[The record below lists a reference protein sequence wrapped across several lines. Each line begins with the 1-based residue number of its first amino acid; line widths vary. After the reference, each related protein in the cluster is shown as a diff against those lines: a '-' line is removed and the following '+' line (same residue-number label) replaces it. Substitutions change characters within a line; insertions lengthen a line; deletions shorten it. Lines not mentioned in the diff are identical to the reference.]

1 MSAKKEAPPA
11 KPQSDK
17 NELGL
22 IRDLADLLN
31 ETGLT
36 EIELEQKGI
45 RVRVSRGGTV
55 YAAAAPAHMASP
67 APASGGGPAPASA
80 TPHSTTPAVP
90 ADAVKSPMV
99 GTVYRASQPG
109 TPNFIEVGSEVKAG
123 QTLLIIEAM
132 KTMNQIPA
140 PRAGKVTQIYVQ
152 NGSPVEYGEALV
164 LIE

>member
-1 MSAKKEAPPA
+1 MPAKKQAPPA
-11 KPQSDK
+11 KPHSDK
-17 NELGL
+17 SELGL

-31 ETGLT
+31 ETGLS
-36 EIELEQKGI
+36 EIELEQKGV

-55 YAAAAPAHMASP
+55 YAAPAPAAMAPLAAPAP
-67 APASGGGPAPASA
+67 ALTSQPAA
-80 TPHSTTPAVP
+80 TPAVP

-99 GTVYRASQPG
+99 GTVYRAPQPG
-109 TPNFIEVGSEVKAG
+109 SPNFIEVGVEVRAG

-140 PRAGKVTQIYVQ
+140 PRAGKVAQIYVQ

>member
-1 MSAKKEAPPA
+1 MPAKKKSPPPR
-11 KPQSDK
+11 PQPDK
-17 NELGL
+17 AELGL
-22 IRDLADLLN
+22 IRNLADLLN

-36 EIELEQKGI
+36 EIELEQKGV
-45 RVRVSRGGTV
+45 RVRVSRGGTAV
-55 YAAAAPAHMASP
+55 YTAAAPTP
-67 APASGGGPAPASA
+67 APHVAPASA
-80 TPHSTTPAVP
+80 PAAVAAAQSPVTAVP

-109 TPNFIEVGSEVKAG
+109 APNFVEVGTEVKAG

>member
-1 MSAKKEAPPA
+1 MPAKKKSPPPG
-11 KPQSDK
+11 PQPDK
-17 NELGL
+17 AELGL
-22 IRDLADLLN
+22 IRSLADLLN

-36 EIELEQKGI
+36 EIELEQKGV
-45 RVRVSRGGTV
+45 RVRVSRGGTAV
-55 YAAAAPAHMASP
+55 YAAAAPAPVPHV
-67 APASGGGPAPASA
+67 APAGAPVAA
-80 TPHSTTPAVP
+80 TAQSTVTAIP

-109 TPNFIEVGSEVKAG
+109 SPNFIEVGSEVKAG

>member
-1 MSAKKEAPPA
+1 MPSKKKSPTPR
-11 KPQSDK
+11 PSSDK
-17 NELGL
+17 TDLGL

-31 ETGLT
+31 ETGLS
-36 EIELEQKGI
+36 EIELEQKGV

-55 YAAAAPAHMASP
+55 YAP
-67 APASGGGPAPASA
+67 APASVAYAPLPSAAPAAAPQPAPS
-80 TPHSTTPAVP
+80 AVP
-90 ADAVKSPMV
+90 VDAVKSPMV

-109 TPNFIEVGSEVKAG
+109 APNFVEVGTEVKAG

-164 LIE
+164 MIE

>member
-1 MSAKKEAPPA
+1 MPSKKKSPTPRPSLG
-11 KPQSDK
+11 KTD
-17 NELGL
+17 LGL

-31 ETGLT
+31 ETGLS
-36 EIELEQKGI
+36 EIELEQKGV
-45 RVRVSRGGTV
+45 RVRVSRGGTI
-55 YAAAAPAHMASP
+55 YATAGAPVAHAAAPGA
-67 APASGGGPAPASA
+67 APTAAPQPVPS
-80 TPHSTTPAVP
+80 AVP
-90 ADAVKSPMV
+90 VDAVKSPMV

-109 TPNFIEVGSEVKAG
+109 APNFVEVGTEVKTG